1 MNYMETEKVYNML
14 DDVLYEFERD
24 SFVYGTANDTS
35 DKDIVFVVP
44 DSFSEFLDNYPN
56 SIYEYNSPTSP
67 QTEEIY
73 SKYQIARPDFQ
84 FLTESTYINLIR
96 KFDIMA
102 MESLFIPSDFVY
114 YGSSD
119 NYIQY
124 FNKDDKWGIR
134 QSISATASN
143 SWAKAHKKM
152 TVEKD
157 LDIYKGQKSLFHSLR
172 ILMFGNQLCE
182 FGKIKDYSCANDF
195 WNDIYYKMKD
205 ASWEDYKAK
214 YKPVY
219 NSLRSKLAELAPK
232 PIENEIKSNKFPDTP
247 INAPFI
253 EYVKRKIADSMF
265 IPKDRL
271 NNKKE

>member
-1 MNYMETEKVYNML
+1 MKHMENEDLIRDKMMQN
-14 DDVLYEFERD
+14 VLYGFERD
-24 SFVYGTANDTS
+24 SFVYGTANKSS
-35 DKDIVFVVP
+35 DKDMVFVVP

-56 SIYEYNSPTSP
+56 SIYEYNPPTNIQSV
-67 QTEEIY
+67 QY
-73 SKYQIARPDFQ
+73 KLFARPDFQ

-102 MESLFIPSDFVY
+102 MESLFIPSEFIY
-114 YGSSD
+114 FGNPD

-157 LDIYKGQKSLFHSLR
+157 LDIYKGKKSLFHSLR

-182 FGKIKDYSCANDF
+182 FGN
-195 WNDIYYKMKD
+195 
-205 ASWEDYKAK
+205 
-214 YKPVY
+214 
-219 NSLRSKLAELAPK
+219 
-232 PIENEIKSNKFPDTP
+232 FPTLP
-247 INAPFI
+247 
-253 EYVKRKIADSMF
+253 
-265 IPKDRL
+265 
-271 NNKKE
+271 